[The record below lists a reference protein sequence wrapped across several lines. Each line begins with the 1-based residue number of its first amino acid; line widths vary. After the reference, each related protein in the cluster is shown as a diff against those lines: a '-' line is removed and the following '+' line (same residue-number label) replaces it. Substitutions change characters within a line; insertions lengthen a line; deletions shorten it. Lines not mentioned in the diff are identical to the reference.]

1 VCAHFMVGPRPR
13 AFSLADEVGVVMPR
27 PRTAM
32 TVLCSFISP
41 DLEVTDWE
49 EDPILPTISCK
60 ESPRLSASAPCLRE
74 KERERERASERA
86 RERERERERILIHYH
101 VPGVQ
106 THPGI
111 CSPAQIS
118 T

>member
-1 VCAHFMVGPRPR
+1 MCAHFMVGPRPR

-74 KERERERASERA
+74 KEREGGRSWGS
-86 RERERERERILIHYH
+86 RIKGDNPLAPIALTLADLPSLGSSDKHAH
-101 VPGVQ
+101 
-106 THPGI
+106 
-111 CSPAQIS
+111 S
-118 T
+118 